1 MVNENEYESA
11 AGVHDDGELGDG
23 NWGAEDS
30 LRSNLPSLDRKVDE
44 ATPLLGNGAASGIN
58 SADNGHTIE
67 VEWEG
72 YGDLEGLSWWRR
84 PSVSCTFHL
93 PIPESKTDNNRF
105 IGSCH
110 HSSFSLLLSVE
121 SSYQSSTSSYH

>member
-11 AGVHDDGELGDG
+11 AGMRDDGQLGDR

-30 LRSNLPSLDRKVDE
+30 LRGNLPSLDRNVDE

-58 SADNGHTIE
+58 SADNGHTTE

-72 YGDLEGLSWWRR
+72 YADFEGLSWWRR
-84 PSVSCTFHL
+84 PSVSCTFPL
-93 PIPESKTDNNRF
+93 SIPELKTDNNRF